1 MLASVTRDTML
12 LSLPEELIQHVLTHG
27 AELQSVDFIR
37 ACRNVNRQMRSL
49 VEAEASKWN
58 SFYTTKPKEI
68 PPIPWECFPR
78 PQHLILYHSGEVE
91 SFNRK
96 SISVLREWARAGAFR
111 GNLTSLNVS
120 SCRLSEEAVAMMC
133 QEGAFTGSLTFL
145 DISDNNICPSGAK
158 HIATGIE
165 TSGSLTQVLAF
176 SVYVRPSR
184 LPSFLH

>member
-12 LSLPEELIQHVLTHG
+12 LSLPEELIRHVLRHG
-27 AELQSVDFIR
+27 AELQSVDFIS
-37 ACRNVNRQMRSL
+37 ACRKVNRQMRSL

-78 PQHLILYHSGEVE
+78 PQHLILYHSGDVE
-91 SFNRK
+91 R
-96 SISVLREWARAGAFR
+96 WARAGAFR
-111 GNLTSLNVS
+111 GNLTSLDVS

-176 SVYVRPSR
+176 SVYGISS
-184 LPSFLH
+184 LGAELL